1 MGLSFPVQAAS
12 CWALY
17 QSHAC
22 SSPEIPRSLLTC
34 MRPRKRDVSIR
45 NWTNWAE
52 LFCGSEEKREI
63 QWPGKT
69 LHLTRSLR
77 LPEMLSFPSGV
88 RHSFVRTWG
97 SCSTSVPL
105 IDFIDLGDESANEAP
120 GQHSNRLRGSLLDS
134 RIQMV
139 RGYILAPL
147 HQSNWG
153 SCSVW

>member
-1 MGLSFPVQAAS
+1 MHGALISSPS

-34 MRPRKRDVSIR
+34 MRPRKRTSVSETEQTER
-45 NWTNWAE
+45 NCFVE
-52 LFCGSEEKREI
+52 VKREI

-69 LHLTRSLR
+69 LHLTRRLR

-97 SCSTSVPL
+97 SCSTSVQL
-105 IDFIDLGDESANEAP
+105 IDFIDLGDESVNEAP